1 MNIEEI
7 FKESCAKLTHHK
19 IENPALNI
27 GFILEEIT
35 GIKRLSLPLFYKNEL
50 DENQI
55 VLVRN
60 MLKKRCNNEPL
71 QYILGYTEFYGYKFK
86 VTPDVLI
93 PRPETEYLIE
103 AIEKRIKNNQRIIDI
118 GTGSGA
124 IAITLKKLF
133 PQAEVVAVDIS
144 PHALKI
150 AKENALLNEVD
161 VKFVEANI
169 YSDELGKF
177 DLIVSNPPYVT
188 EEEYSILPEE
198 VKNFEPK
205 LALVGEETGLFFYRK
220 IIELSTRIL
229 SPNGS
234 LFFEIGENQAKDIKN
249 IAQAN
254 DFKQVEIIQD
264 LVERERIMLIN
275 N

>member
-103 AIEKRIKNNQRIIDI
+103 AIEKNIKNNQRIIDI

-150 AKENALLNEVD
+150 ARENALLNEVD